1 MNFFEFPNQIL
12 RYTDTHS
19 SEEDPILKELYRT
32 THLKTIHPQM
42 LSGKVQGQFLSMI
55 SQMIQPEHILEI
67 GTYTGYSAYCLS
79 KGLKEGGLLTT
90 IEIDEELEEIASNF
104 FNKAGISNKIQL
116 LIGDA
121 IEVLPSLSATFDLVF
136 IDANKEHYVQYYEQ
150 VIEKV
155 RPGGYIIADNVL
167 WGGKVVEDPQQ
178 DESTRVLHQF
188 NEMVTADPRVEN
200 VFLTI
205 RDGLMLIKKC

>member
-1 MNFFEFPNQIL
+1 MNFFEFPDKIL
-12 RYTDTHS
+12 RYSDSHS
-19 SEEDPILKELYRT
+19 SEEDPVLKELHRT

-55 SQMIQPEHILEI
+55 SLMIQPEQILEI
-67 GTYTGYSAYCLS
+67 GTFTGYSAYCLS

-90 IEIDEELEEIASNF
+90 IEVDEELEEMVNGF
-104 FNKAGISNKIQL
+104 FDRAGISNKVQM

-121 IEVLPSLSATFDLVF
+121 KKIIPTLPGLYDLVF
-136 IDANKEHYVQYYEQ
+136 LDANKEHYLQYYEL
-150 VIEKV
+150 IIDKV
-155 RPGGYIIADNVL
+155 SAGGYIIADNVL
-167 WGGKVVEDPQQ
+167 WGGKVVEDPEQ
-178 DESTRVLHQF
+178 DESSRILHQF
-188 NEMVTADPRVEN
+188 NERVTADSRVEN